1 MEPSQSNTTL
11 EIEDLA
17 VLQDLLQMNIDSR
30 DGFAYA
36 AKRLSD
42 KHSALSNQFQ
52 QYSHQRNEFLETIK
66 ELREM
71 NHLESVDRGT
81 LAASLHRTWMELKDE
96 LSESVNISAVISEAQ
111 RGESYIK
118 QAYESAINSVT
129 EPRLLA
135 VLNQQHESI
144 VESYYWLSGLRDQG
158 RGSKANAT

>member
-1 MEPSQSNTTL
+1 MESSQSSTTL

-17 VLQDLLQMNIDSR
+17 VLQDLVQMNIDSR

-42 KHSALSNQFQ
+42 KHSTLSNQFQ

-71 NHLESVDRGT
+71 NHLESADRGT

-96 LSESVNISAVISEAQ
+96 LSEAVNVSAVISEAQ

-118 QAYESAINSVT
+118 QAYESAIINIT

-135 VLNQQHESI
+135 VLHQQHKSI
-144 VESYYWLSGLRDQG
+144 LESYNWLSGLKDQG
-158 RGSKANAT
+158 RGLKANAT

>member
-1 MEPSQSNTTL
+1 MESSASSTTL

-17 VLQDLLQMNIDSR
+17 VLQDLLQMNIDGR

-42 KHSALSNQFQ
+42 KHSTLSNQFQ

-96 LSESVNISAVISEAQ
+96 LSEAVNVSAVISEAQ
-111 RGESYIK
+111 RGECYIK
-118 QAYESAINSVT
+118 QAYESAIIRRQK
-129 EPRLLA
+129 PALC
-135 VLNQQHESI
+135 
-144 VESYYWLSGLRDQG
+144 LSASALD
-158 RGSKANAT
+158 